1 MDKPQPQDTQEPT
14 PNATTVA
21 PVESI
26 AQLLKA
32 KDDTSRFVGLAL
44 LKSTLDTDDGL
55 RNDQAVISR
64 LWSSVSSKFLDR
76 LLRTGSKSG
85 AKQADA
91 REMLDLAA
99 HVIYTFA
106 VLLPDDE
113 KSDGKLLAR
122 VPLLV
127 DGLLQSSEET
137 TDVILRALLTIAS
150 SSHDG
155 STAFLEILDW
165 SSLTEISPKQPMA
178 LTVLA
183 WAWTNGSAPGDASA
197 LATRIDQAIA
207 ALCASYK
214 GTDAVTLLDFL
225 GKLLSRIDPNFLLK
239 QPTWLEPIVTFIH
252 SLVLSKPTAASREA
266 YTNCAANLL
275 VAYGDTASDMLF
287 KGVFN
292 TSKAVPHLFMNLI
305 LIDIRACLPT
315 LLEKL
320 NTSDYPATSERLT
333 SGLVVISFFI
343 NHLLHMMERADSEDI
358 FSEVQPDLLL
368 KLRDSVVETLS
379 LVMEYLRDRWDA
391 AVSGAQGLHPE
402 ARAGVAHTASGSLK
416 TLAWDSQHETASED
430 RLLLAALKC
439 LGDWLREDDGPTLR
453 GEATGLMDL
462 LVDLYQPSS
471 AARVGVATRPL
482 VLGVLDGILKEEDGV
497 QALLEHDGW
506 SILSKDLLNILTT
519 SEESDQLG
527 HELGQHISAIL
538 VIIVESRTA
547 TPEDWLDVVTAT
559 AAYNV
564 PPSVQ
569 PRLSLQQLWADVLEV
584 CTALFTRA
592 PPGIKRRYVHSASAL
607 SGIARSISEKDL
619 DQSVSS
625 QISEF
630 LQLLQRDPVLNG
642 LQ

>member
-1 MDKPQPQDTQEPT
+1 MDKPKPQDTQEPT

-225 GKLLSRIDPNFLLK
+225 GKLLSRIDPN
-239 QPTWLEPIVTFIH
+239 
-252 SLVLSKPTAASREA
+252 PTAASREA

-305 LIDIRACLPT
+305 LIDIRASLPT

-519 SEESDQLG
+519 SEESDQLD

-630 LQLLQRDPVLNG
+630 LQLLQRDPVLNA